1 MKFDHVT
8 RRLSPTLLA
17 SLVLVLVTAGVA
29 LSDIALSNIWGWGT
43 NVGWIYMAPA
53 AGGVTVCDDHLE
65 GYAWGENIGWIRLGT
80 FTGCGAHT
88 YPNTTNADYGVNR
101 DAGDNLSGYAWGT
114 NVGWINLAPANGG
127 VTVDPSNGTLT
138 GYAWSENG
146 GWIRFPAPLLLRAYL
161 PVTVLDG
168 Q

>member
-8 RRLSPTLLA
+8 RRLSAALLA

-43 NVGWIYMAPA
+43 NVGWINMAPA